1 MSPCC
6 LQVMVQAVKLLQ
18 MCADAGHHVAENR
31 LFKAFKLLERIKAQL
46 ESMQGLSAGDRCS
59 MILCRCAAVIVSQ
72 G

>member
-1 MSPCC
+1 
-6 LQVMVQAVKLLQ
+6 MVQAVKLLQ

-46 ESMQGLSAGDRCS
+46 ESLQSVPAGDRCS
-59 MILCRCAAVIVSQ
+59 MTQCRCAAVIVAR